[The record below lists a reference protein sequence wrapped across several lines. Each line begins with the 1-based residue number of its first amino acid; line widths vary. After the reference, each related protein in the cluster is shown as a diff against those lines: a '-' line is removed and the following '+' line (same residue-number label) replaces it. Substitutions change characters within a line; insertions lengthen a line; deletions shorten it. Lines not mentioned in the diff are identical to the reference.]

1 MCQCAC
7 SNGQTDLHMRSC
19 TVDSWMLDCLLSPSR
34 PITTNH
40 HHHHHHPYHHHP
52 YHHHH
57 HAPMAA
63 GRSLLTDI
71 KAELLRLN
79 QGLPFLFVELLTALI
94 QQPSAHA
101 AALSQVMVTLHNMA
115 HLINMARPLQ
125 VMLCSVPALYSPLPL
140 ICLGGLPSHT
150 LSYPCPWCMQ
160 HTCCYVY
167 RPAAQDCHP
176 PQAVSCAAD
185 NPHPTPQP

>member
-1 MCQCAC
+1 
-7 SNGQTDLHMRSC
+7 
-19 TVDSWMLDCLLSPSR
+19 
-34 PITTNH
+34 
-40 HHHHHHPYHHHP
+40 
-52 YHHHH
+52 
-57 HAPMAA
+57 MAA
-63 GRSLLTDI
+63 GRSLTDI

-125 VMLCSVPALYSPLPL
+125 VMLCSVPALYSPVPL

-160 HTCCYVY
+160 HTCCLLCVPTGCS
-167 RPAAQDCHP
+167 RLSSSTSRIH
-176 PQAVSCAAD
+176 VLLTT
-185 NPHPTPQP
+185 PTPPFNPEP